1 MAGKAKT
8 GLRRDGSSQSTE
20 TKGTESEGMG
30 SETPLSED
38 LESVRALSTRSQS
51 EGQGAVE
58 IFWRAEGPESEWRHP
73 AKDRTPNHL
82 NRNDRKAHERIG
94 NRRGTKER
102 NATMRNRRHRSASQW
117 SPKQGSVPMIAIRTP
132 VWAKRPEPRGADHE
146 RASSE
151 RPRSACSSS
160 APQTRTKK
168 RNPNGTLVCPIIGVF
183 GPNNRRA
190 DRLFAKPAN
199 FRTRRRPIVGT
210 SGIYLAQEYH
220 AVALRGTRRH
230 SRQKTEPRS

>member
-1 MAGKAKT
+1 MKI
-8 GLRRDGSSQSTE
+8 LW
-20 TKGTESEGMG
+20 
-30 SETPLSED
+30 
-38 LESVRALSTRSQS
+38 RS
-51 EGQGAVE
+51 
-58 IFWRAEGPESEWRHP
+58 EGPESEWRHR
-73 AKDRTPNHL
+73 AKERTPNHL
-82 NRNDRKAHERIG
+82 NRKDRKAHERIG

-168 RNPNGTLVCPIIGVF
+168 RKPNGTLVRPIIGVF
-183 GPNNRRA
+183 RPNKRNRVRSSLPRANNRPPQ
-190 DRLFAKPAN
+190 RLKL
-199 FRTRRRPIVGT
+199 GT
-210 SGIYLAQEYH
+210 NGIYLAQEYDTYVEHHPVH
-220 AVALRGTRRH
+220 AKRRED
-230 SRQKTEPRS
+230 QADAML